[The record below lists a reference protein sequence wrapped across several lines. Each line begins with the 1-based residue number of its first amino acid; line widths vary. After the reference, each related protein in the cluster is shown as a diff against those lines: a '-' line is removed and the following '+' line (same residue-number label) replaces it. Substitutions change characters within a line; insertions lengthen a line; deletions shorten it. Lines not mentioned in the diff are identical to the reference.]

1 MEVGM
6 WRILSMVAVSFI
18 AALSFSFEAFCDSKT
33 QSEYVVL
40 HPPLLLPSA
49 GLEMG
54 QRSSRRAHGFEL
66 EFNAGFNTAHLF
78 VAQLFIGP
86 FSKEKYGG
94 SFFVK
99 KSYGV
104 VGVGSFFTGSA
115 DSTMGF
121 GAGAIY
127 KIGNEWEWS
136 NGFIF
141 GVEWVGIGGSASLDG
156 EGVSATVTPYLLHPY
171 VGWSF

>member
-1 MEVGM
+1 MS
-6 WRILSMVAVSFI
+6 RILCFFVMSWF
-18 AALSFSFEAFCDSKT
+18 AALSFSSEAFCDSKT

-40 HPPLLLPSA
+40 HAFGLAPSA
-49 GLEMG
+49 GIEMG
-54 QRSSRRAHGFEL
+54 QRSSRDARGFEL
-66 EFNAGFNTAHLF
+66 EFNAGFNTAHWF
-78 VAQLFIGP
+78 VGQLFIGP

-99 KSYGV
+99 KSYGLV
-104 VGVGSFFTGSA
+104 AVDTFFTGSA
-115 DSTMGF
+115 SSHMGL

-127 KIGNEWEWS
+127 KIGNEWEWA

-141 GVEWVGIGGSASLDG
+141 GVEWVGIGGSASLNG
-156 EGVSATVTPYLLHPY
+156 EGVSATVVPYLLHPY